1 MTFARISFE
10 SSQQINKNELKKI
23 ENTLSDIVE
32 FSEMYRDNDGHISTL
47 SSWSQTIDPN
57 DKDLLP
63 DEKGKIQKKLVFQ
76 SEYVQL
82 NSTKEYMCD
91 LDTFLSLHPNLKIKI
106 RGLPKTPEANYQNV
120 IQQILAIQEKFE
132 SALKGFDKQ
141 IEFNQKCDVHIGN
154 LGLLNI
160 NQVGYA
166 TDYCTEALQD
176 ILNKGWRLLAVC
188 VQPDGRRPDYVF
200 GRYDPNSEDIECV
213 HFN

>member
-10 SSQQINKNELKKI
+10 SSQQITKDELKKLN
-23 ENTLSDIVE
+23 NTLSDIVE

-47 SSWSQTIDPN
+47 STWSQTIDPN

-63 DEKGKIQKKLVFQ
+63 DEKGKIQKKLVFAT
-76 SEYVQL
+76 EYVQL
-82 NSTKEYMCD
+82 NSSKEYMCD
-91 LDTFLSLHPNLKIKI
+91 LEMFLVVHPDLKIKV
-106 RGLPKTPEANYQNV
+106 RGLPKTPEVNYSSI
-120 IQQILAIQEKFE
+120 IQQIVAIQEKFE
-132 SALKGFDKQ
+132 NALKGFDKQ

-160 NQVGYA
+160 NQVGYC

-176 ILNKGWRLLAVC
+176 VLDKGWRLLAVC
-188 VQPDGRRPDYVF
+188 VQPDGRRPDYVV
-200 GRYDPNSEDIECV
+200 GRYNPDEDNVKCV